1 MTSIA
6 SIPLDNLTQR
16 CVEETEKF
24 NRRAPNDPQFCFE
37 LLRRALAEG
46 ISEAFTRVY
55 QVYERQALHWVYSH
69 SRYEQTGESA
79 DFFARSA
86 LSNFYFA
93 LRGAK
98 FERFAEL
105 PQVLAYLKLCV
116 HTAIIQYL
124 RDQRP
129 SATTPLD
136 DASEVAHTPDL
147 GTRADAAELWAH
159 IERLLPDARD
169 RLLARCVFILDLKPR
184 QIVAAYPARWRD
196 EREVSVDLFR
206 LRRKLRSDAEL
217 RRRVGLAPDEPA
229 GERSV

>member
-6 SIPLDNLTQR
+6 HIPLDDLTQR

-24 NRRAPNDPQFCFE
+24 NRRQPNDPQFCFE

-46 ISEAFTRVY
+46 ISEAFTHVY
-55 QVYERQALHWVYSH
+55 RVYERQALRWVYSH
-69 SRYEQTGESA
+69 SRFEQTGESA

-124 RDQRP
+124 RDQQP
-129 SATTPLD
+129 SIIIPLD
-136 DASEVAHTPDL
+136 DVGEAAYTPDL
-147 GTRADAAELWAH
+147 ATRADAAELWAH
-159 IERLLPDARD
+159 IERLVSDERD
-169 RLLARCVFILDLKPR
+169 RLLARCIFILDLKPR
-184 QIVAAYPARWRD
+184 QIVAAYPAHWRD
-196 EREVSVDLFR
+196 EREVSVNLFR

-217 RRRVGLAPDEPA
+217 RQRVGLAPDEA
-229 GERSV
+229 ADEHGV